1 MRLPR
6 RGGAVAGLVATV
18 LVALAGTAAA
28 LPGPKLEA
36 TRALGLQGTENAA
49 FPLGSGPPLRQVRY
63 ADRKELVYRIEVR
76 NDGRL
81 PVTVTGVEDGD
92 TGRAHPLLRVV
103 GLQGR
108 HGEVRIGA
116 GQARELDIRVLMTNC
131 EFVSPRSGTVVDSL
145 RVHLRRL
152 GALPDTVTL
161 RLPERLRT
169 GSPRDEQCPHPEQ
182 DTRSPG

>member
-6 RGGAVAGLVATV
+6 GLGAVGGLVATV

-36 TRALGLQGTENAA
+36 TRALGVQGTENAA
-49 FPLGSGPPLRQVRY
+49 FPLGSGPPLRQMRY
-63 ADRKELVYRIEVR
+63 ADRKVLVYRIVVR
-76 NDGRL
+76 NDSRL

-103 GLQGR
+103 GLR
-108 HGEVRIGA
+108 PRDVRIAA
-116 GQARELDIRVLMTNC
+116 GRAHELDILVLMTNC
-131 EFVSPRSGTVVDSL
+131 EFVSPRSGTVVDRL
-145 RVHLRRL
+145 RVHVRRL
-152 GALPDTVTL
+152 DALPDTVTL

>member
-6 RGGAVAGLVATV
+6 GLGAVGGLVATV

-36 TRALGLQGTENAA
+36 TRALGVQGTENAA

-63 ADRKELVYRIEVR
+63 VDRKELVYRIVVR
-76 NDGRL
+76 NDSRL

-92 TGRAHPLLRVV
+92 TSRAHPLLRVV
-103 GLQGR
+103 GLQPGD
-108 HGEVRIGA
+108 VRIGA

-131 EFVSPRSGTVVDSL
+131 EYVSPRSGTVVDRV
-145 RVHLRRL
+145 RVHVRRL